1 MTRITRA
8 VLAAAATLAL
18 LAIALPASASPAH
31 VIPRIPDDRTE
42 LARIISEHAGTIDS
56 GNWAGYAATGRI
68 FRDISATYQVPS
80 VNCTTTPNAF
90 AYQWIGLDGLSNS
103 TVEQDGVA
111 GYCQSGTP
119 TYFAWSEMYPAG
131 VVIQFYLDPGDA
143 VTSAVRYS
151 GGTFTL
157 SMTDL
162 TSGQSFSQAATC
174 AGACDRSSAEVI
186 SEGYPDAPEYGGTAD
201 YGLENY
207 SAISLT
213 DGRNQ
218 TGSFT
223 DSKWSLTK
231 IVQVGDS
238 GTDASPGPL
247 YAGAAFANT
256 WLNED

>member
-1 MTRITRA
+1 MTRIIRA

-162 TSGQSFSQAATC
+162 TSGQSFSQAGTC

-186 SEGYPDAPEYGGTAD
+186 SEGYPFGSVRRDR
-201 YGLENY
+201 GLRAGE
-207 SAISLT
+207 LL
-213 DGRNQ
+213 GH
-218 TGSFT
+218 
-223 DSKWSLTK
+223 L
-231 IVQVGDS
+231 
-238 GTDASPGPL
+238 ASPTGASRRAAHGL
-247 YAGAAFANT
+247 QVVADEDRAGRGLGDGCVAGAAVRGRGVRQHLA
-256 WLNED
+256 